1 MLAKLYRFGETLTK
15 FSREPNSLQIL
26 QQTVYKS
33 FDSEGKCRTKDAY
46 FRSPQ
51 SARCRFL
58 ILSTIH
64 HQSFTVDACR
74 TPSQHYVF
82 AACTLNLFTFAP
94 PDSIDESFIGASSV
108 KHLPKHPNIVSLKDT
123 YEDDIDVHI
132 VIELC
137 EGGELF
143 DRIVA
148 RRHYT
153 ERAAATVM
161 KTIVEVVQLNW
172 LSCKVGYGFQFS
184 IAAPAEEYAPSLP
197 TDLFRA
203 LLVFESSSTGNEHRR
218 RNSLESLF
226 CYDTPIPEERIE
238 KSIGVIGDNPRC
250 TECKAKGAV
259 LCATCSSSGLYVD
272 SILESQGIIVK
283 VVGESVI
290 LCVLNV
296 VAVVIVH
303 LKKMANDEH
312 LHKAFSFFDRNQ
324 SGFIEIKELRNALN
338 DEVDTS
344 SEDVINAIM
353 HDVDTDKYC
362 SSKQCNKFSDYSMY
376 CRWKREFTNKL

>member
-1 MLAKLYRFGETLTK
+1 MLAKLYRFG
-15 FSREPNSLQIL
+15 LQ
-26 QQTVYKS
+26 
-33 FDSEGKCRTKDAY
+33 
-46 FRSPQ
+46 
-51 SARCRFL
+51 
-58 ILSTIH
+58 
-64 HQSFTVDACR
+64 
-74 TPSQHYVF
+74 
-82 AACTLNLFTFAP
+82 P

-161 KTIVEVVQLNW
+161 KTIVEVVQ
-172 LSCKVGYGFQFS
+172 VGFC

-238 KSIGVIGDNPRC
+238 KSIGVSLS
-250 TECKAKGAV
+250 E
-259 LCATCSSSGLYVD
+259 
-272 SILESQGIIVK
+272 K

-353 HDVDTDKYC
+353 HDVDTDKV
-362 SSKQCNKFSDYSMY
+362 SV
-376 CRWKREFTNKL
+376 

>member
-1 MLAKLYRFGETLTK
+1 MAVTTTIVNISASPVITKLFKVLEVFEALRGLEQVLTGT
-15 FSREPNSLQIL
+15 FSIGIRVVVTMATNKERIERLEVELESSLQ
-26 QQTVYKS
+26 
-33 FDSEGKCRTKDAY
+33 
-46 FRSPQ
+46 
-51 SARCRFL
+51 
-58 ILSTIH
+58 
-64 HQSFTVDACR
+64 
-74 TPSQHYVF
+74 
-82 AACTLNLFTFAP
+82 P

-143 DRIVA
+143 DRIVT

-161 KTIVEVVQLNW
+161 KTIVEVVQHCGSSRRICAVSPNG
-172 LSCKVGYGFQFS
+172 SVSRSACGRS
-184 IAAPAEEYAPSLP
+184 
-197 TDLFRA
+197 
-203 LLVFESSSTGNEHRR
+203 ESSSTGNEHRR

-238 KSIGVIGDNPRC
+238 KSIGVSLSEKVIGDNPRC

-353 HDVDTDKYC
+353 HDVDTDKV
-362 SSKQCNKFSDYSMY
+362 SV
-376 CRWKREFTNKL
+376 

>member
-1 MLAKLYRFGETLTK
+1 MTRGESST
-15 FSREPNSLQIL
+15 RLQ
-26 QQTVYKS
+26 
-33 FDSEGKCRTKDAY
+33 
-46 FRSPQ
+46 
-51 SARCRFL
+51 
-58 ILSTIH
+58 
-64 HQSFTVDACR
+64 
-74 TPSQHYVF
+74 
-82 AACTLNLFTFAP
+82 P

-161 KTIVEVVQLNW
+161 KTIVEVVQ
-172 LSCKVGYGFQFS
+172 
-184 IAAPAEEYAPSLP
+184 
-197 TDLFRA
+197 
-203 LLVFESSSTGNEHRR
+203 FESSSTGNEHRR

-238 KSIGVIGDNPRC
+238 KSIGVSLSEKVIGDNPRC

-353 HDVDTDKYC
+353 HDVDTDKFLLLFNVLPLEEGIA
-362 SSKQCNKFSDYSMY
+362 SESLAVGIFPLIFGS
-376 CRWKREFTNKL
+376 FVGKLGLVAGI